1 MNENDVKPVTG
12 IKEQMKG
19 SWMSLI
25 LMVVCLFTMFLVPV
39 FRRSGEAFSQD
50 LGIKIYA
57 KLGWLPLVGENEIQ
71 SAAYYDIVISSQV
84 ILWTSI
90 LITQFLAIAAGFL
103 LVRRKMCSLI
113 FSILFVIGN
122 IILYFARSYNYIELG
137 CVFERSRMGVGICAC
152 CFTILLLSYIP
163 FQNKKVCMIM
173 FYILCSAVTL
183 SAAGAI
189 VYTKIDKEKTVEI
202 LEDITPVYENKE
214 EAAIEI
220 AKKIGTSYHYDM
232 EQYFFYKVVD
242 DQRGRYAVVFKKR
255 NECLGVYIENP
266 NYLTGSCSDS
276 RFWKYYDEY
285 GADGRSTS
293 IEVLINKIENCDDWQ
308 TANTDA
314 VAILP
319 DSYDEFISRDTEVK
333 KGNVIEY
340 SSWEYDIS
348 RLNEEEMR

>member
-57 KLGWLPLVGENEIQ
+57 KLGWLPLIEVTGMQPIV
-71 SAAYYDIVISSQV
+71 YDTRISNQ
-84 ILWTSI
+84 IIFWTII

-103 LVRRKMCSLI
+103 LVRRKMLSFI

-137 CVFERSRMGVGICAC
+137 CVFERSKMGVGICAC

-183 SAAGAI
+183 SAAWAI

-314 VAILP
+314 VAELP
-319 DSYDEFISRDTEVK
+319 DSYDEFSRDTEVK
-333 KGNVIEY
+333 KGNVIER